1 MKYVTISNIFHYS
14 NIGYNSRQMLF
25 FEIMDYCKG
34 ITDSESELPGGF
46 LVFFIVKISGKP
58 LEDVCSPTTAS
69 PENVD

>member
-1 MKYVTISNIFHYS
+1 
-14 NIGYNSRQMLF
+14 MLF

-46 LVFFIVKISGKP
+46 LMFFIVKISGKP